1 MQQLLNLAGSIAGVL
16 GILVCTAG
24 GLARVSGLYYVTG
37 FESTT
42 LFMVGT
48 GVMVF
53 ACLVKLE
60 VLQSQL
66 SQK

>member
-16 GILVCTAG
+16 GILLCAAA
-24 GLARVSGLYYVTG
+24 GLARISGLYYVAG

-42 LFMVGT
+42 IFTVGT

>member
-16 GILVCTAG
+16 GILVCTVG
-24 GLARVSGLYYVTG
+24 GLARVSGLYYVAG
-37 FESTT
+37 FQSTT

>member
-16 GILVCTAG
+16 GILLCTVG
-24 GLARVSGLYYVTG
+24 GLARVSGQYHVGG

-60 VLQSQL
+60 ALAARFRD
-66 SQK
+66 